1 MSEDLTQE
9 EIQAARMRNTPEPP
23 PPYSGDTQLWAED
36 LDNYLRRRMQHLE
49 AEIAASRKEIEDGKD
64 TVRRMEAL
72 INERSNEATR
82 AGPEGP
88 ATHPEGT

>member
-9 EIQAARMRNTPEPP
+9 EIQAARARNTPEPP

-49 AEIAASRKEIEDGKD
+49 DRVGKAV
-64 TVRRMEAL
+64 TRITRMEAL

-88 ATHPEGT
+88 AAHPEGT